1 MPKLITVQ
9 RPEQIAEQA
18 KSYVKTYILLPSGLL
33 GFVSMIVGV
42 AGLGYQLVA
51 TDSYTWGTFS
61 QSSALILLGVG
72 MGLAQTKYHQ
82 YLLQTFPEILA
93 ARIRSA
99 VTKDNK
105 KAKKGKTE
113 GPVPTIDHAGRQF
126 VPPLYALGAGVILG
140 ASWLAVSI
148 GQVALVPAVLL
159 PWAGFYWARL
169 FFWRGRV

>member
-42 AGLGYQLVA
+42 GGLGYQLVA

-61 QSSALILLGVG
+61 QSSALILLGAG

-93 ARIRSA
+93 ARMRSA
-99 VTKDNK
+99 AVKENK
-105 KAKKGKTE
+105 KAKKAKAE
-113 GPVPTIDHAGRQF
+113 PVPAIDHAGRQF
-126 VPPLYALGAGVILG
+126 VPALYAAGAGVILG
-140 ASWLAVSI
+140 ASWLVVSV
-148 GQVALVPAVLL
+148 GQTALVPAVLL